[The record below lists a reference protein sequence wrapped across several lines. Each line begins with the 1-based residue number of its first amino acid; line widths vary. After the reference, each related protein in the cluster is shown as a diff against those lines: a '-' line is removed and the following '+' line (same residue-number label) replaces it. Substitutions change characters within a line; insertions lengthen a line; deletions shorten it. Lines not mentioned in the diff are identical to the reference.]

1 MYNKIIF
8 ETAHFYKSILSKKKK
23 KKWEIDQSNAI
34 RIYIKLDEQ
43 KK

>member
-8 ETAHFYKSILSKKKK
+8 ETAHFYKSILSKKK